1 MEEKE
6 RKRKSVKTAFMYKCP
21 LVMHN
26 DTGLSMRDSDD
37 NGYSC
42 VYVCLCLVGIY
53 IPGIYIAGI
62 YIVVIKIYNSHIK
75 HTFKNKTT
83 IIYRFINIRYYRF
96 VPTTH

>member
-6 RKRKSVKTAFMYKCP
+6 RKKKSVKTAFMYKCP

-26 DTGLSMRDSDD
+26 DTGLSMQDSDD

-53 IPGIYIAGI
+53 IAGI
-62 YIVVIKIYNSHIK
+62 YIVVIYIYNSHIK

-83 IIYRFINIRYYRF
+83 IIYRFINIWYYRF